1 MAEGAPAEYHF
12 HSPMRSQMAAL
23 ARKHKMLTER
33 ERARRALEMRN
44 AHLEALWDS
53 SKHTICPP
61 NLKGLKPV
69 THEPW
74 ARDATVYAQKT
85 GSFERVANRDQH
97 GSKTDFVT
105 QYNDESVLDSN
116 NPDAARRYRSHVT
129 ATGLAKNAS
138 LGEQPKW
145 DSSPLRHCPHVL
157 RGISPVTREP
167 WWHDEQVYNRDT
179 TNDTSQMY
187 RAGGGA
193 LDMGSISH
201 KTRAK
206 MRQVDR
212 PGFYTPNYEKW
223 AALLSA

>member
-44 AHLEALWDS
+44 AHLEALWDP

-85 GSFERVANRDQH
+85 GSFQLALRQLPPPSPSAVAFH
-97 GSKTDFVT
+97 SKL
-105 QYNDESVLDSN
+105 SV
-116 NPDAARRYRSHVT
+116 
-129 ATGLAKNAS
+129 AS
-138 LGEQPKW
+138 MAVCSP
-145 DSSPLRHCPHVL
+145 DSSSGRTP
-157 RGISPVTREP
+157 GIP
-167 WWHDEQVYNRDT
+167 NR
-179 TNDTSQMY
+179 
-187 RAGGGA
+187 
-193 LDMGSISH
+193 
-201 KTRAK
+201 
-206 MRQVDR
+206 
-212 PGFYTPNYEKW
+212 W
-223 AALLSA
+223 